1 MPDCDGMNLEKGT
14 LLPEKMKHFNL
25 NFIPAK
31 IGVYIVGGC
40 VRDFLMGNKPEDFD
54 IVVDGDTVSVAEE
67 IAARAGTRVIE
78 LGKPGK
84 KIYRVQSE
92 TAIFDVSPLK
102 GNTVTGDLTQR
113 DFTVNAMAI
122 DVCTREITDPT
133 GGCDD
138 IKKKIVRMT
147 SADIFRDDPI
157 RLLRAFRITAGLGFT
172 LDTGTMEEIRRNA
185 SAITAVA
192 GERIREE
199 WIRLLGMPD
208 SVDALRHMSQAGLL
222 AAIFPELAAL
232 KNCSQNEHHEFDVLE
247 HTLAVYHRLETLL
260 HQDKP
265 RLSDHFS
272 NIGLAGGGK
281 PPGPSRTTETDAH
294 AGALL
299 KHAALL
305 HDIGK
310 PATRKTDAKENVHF
324 YGHETAGFFMVR
336 TISDRL
342 RFSSRWKNYVSFLVR
357 HHLRPLF
364 LYIAQSKGRKKNLAR
379 TRFFLRTDP
388 FSPDLILLFAA
399 DMMGKKKDPAGSC
412 EPPEVMEFARAVL
425 SDYFDGF
432 RPKRQ
437 CSPPI
442 SGRDLMACFGLRP
455 SPLIAEILEKVE
467 RQYLA
472 GYITDKAEALSF
484 AENYI
489 RSKNRS

>member
-1 MPDCDGMNLEKGT
+1 MPDCDGMNLEKGI
-14 LLPEKMKHFNL
+14 LLPEKMNHFNL
-25 NFIPAK
+25 NFIPEK
-31 IGVYIVGGC
+31 NGVHLVGGC
-40 VRDFLMGNKPEDFD
+40 VRDALMGHNPEDFD
-54 IVVDGDTVSVAEE
+54 IVVDGDAVSIAEE
-67 IAARAGTRVIE
+67 IATRTGTRVIE
-78 LGKPGK
+78 LGKTGK

-102 GNTVTGDLTQR
+102 GNTLTGDLRQR
-113 DFTVNAMAI
+113 DFTINAIAI
-122 DVCTREITDPT
+122 DLCTRKIIDPT
-133 GGCDD
+133 GGRDD

-147 SADIFRDDPI
+147 TVHAFRDDPL
-157 RLLRAFRITAGLGFT
+157 RLLRAFRIAAGLGFT
-172 LDTGTMEEIRRNA
+172 LDSGTMEEIRRNA

-208 SVDALRHMSQAGLL
+208 SVDALRDMSQAGLL

-260 HQDKP
+260 HQDRP
-265 RLSDHFS
+265 RLSNHFS
-272 NIGLAGGGK
+272 NIELAGGGK
-281 PPGPSRTTETDAH
+281 PPGSSLRTETAAH
-294 AGALL
+294 GAVLL

-310 PATRKTDAKENVHF
+310 PSTRKTDAKGNVHF
-324 YGHETAGFFMVR
+324 YGHETAGYFMVR

-342 RFSSRWKNYVSFLVR
+342 RFSSRWKNHASFLVR

-399 DMMGKKKDPAGSC
+399 DMMGKKKAPAGSC
-412 EPPEVMEFARAVL
+412 EPPEVMEFARALL

-432 RPKRQ
+432 LPKRQ
-437 CSPPI
+437 SSPPI

-472 GYITDKAEALSF
+472 GYITDKTDALSF
-484 AENYI
+484 AENYL

>member
-1 MPDCDGMNLEKGT
+1 MN
-14 LLPEKMKHFNL
+14 HFNL

-31 IGVYIVGGC
+31 NGVYFVGGC
-40 VRDFLMGNKPEDFD
+40 VRDVLMGNIPEDFD
-54 IVVDGDTVSVAEE
+54 IVVDGDTVSVAAE

-84 KIYRVQSE
+84 AIYRIQSQR
-92 TAIFDVSPLK
+92 AIFDVSPLK
-102 GNTVTGDLTQR
+102 EKTLTGDLRQR

-122 DVCTREITDPT
+122 DVCTRKIFDPT
-133 GGCDD
+133 GGRDD

-147 SADIFRDDPI
+147 TAHAFRDDPL
-157 RLLRAFRITAGLGFT
+157 RLLRAFRIAAGLGFT
-172 LDTGTMEEIRRNA
+172 LDTGTMEAIRRNA
-185 SAITAVA
+185 PAISAVA

-199 WIRLLGMPD
+199 WIRLIAMPD
-208 SVDALRHMSQAGLL
+208 SVGVLRHMSQAGLL
-222 AAIFPELAAL
+222 TAIFPELAAL
-232 KNCSQNEHHEFDVLE
+232 KNCMQNENHEFDVLE
-247 HTLAVYHRLETLL
+247 HTLAVYERLETLL
-260 HQDKP
+260 HRDRP
-265 RLSDHFS
+265 RLSDRFS

-281 PPGPSRTTETDAH
+281 PIGPSRTTETDAH
-294 AGALL
+294 AAALL

-310 PATRKTDAKENVHF
+310 PATRKTDGKGKVHF
-324 YGHETAGFFMVR
+324 YGHETAGFFMTR
-336 TISDRL
+336 AICDRL

-364 LYIAQSKGRKKNLAR
+364 LYIAQSKGRKKTLAR

-399 DMMGKKKDPAGSC
+399 DMMGKKKCPAGSSD
-412 EPPEVMEFARAVL
+412 PPEVMAFARGVL

-432 RPKRQ
+432 RPKQ
-437 CSPPI
+437 KFSPPI
-442 SGRDLMACFGLRP
+442 TGRDLIACFGLDP
-455 SPLIAEILEKVE
+455 SPLIAEILGKVE
-467 RQYLA
+467 LQYLA
-472 GYITDKAEALSF
+472 GYITDKTEALRF

>member
-1 MPDCDGMNLEKGT
+1 MN
-14 LLPEKMKHFNL
+14 HFNL

-31 IGVYIVGGC
+31 NGVYFVGGC
-40 VRDFLMGNKPEDFD
+40 VRDVLMGNNPEDFD
-54 IVVDGDTVSVAEE
+54 IAVDGDTVSVADE
-67 IAARAGTRVIE
+67 IAARAGTRVIA

-84 KIYRVQSE
+84 TIYRIHSE
-92 TAIFDVSPLK
+92 TTIIDVSPLK
-102 GNTVTGDLTQR
+102 GKTVAADLEQR

-122 DVCTREITDPT
+122 DVCTQEIIDPA
-133 GGCDD
+133 GGRDD

-147 SADIFRDDPI
+147 TAHVFRDDPL
-157 RLLRAFRITAGLGFT
+157 RLLRAFRIAAGLGFT
-172 LDTGTMEEIRRNA
+172 LDTGTTEEIRRNA

-208 SVDALRHMSQAGLL
+208 SADALRHMNQTGLL
-222 AAIFPELAAL
+222 TAIFPELTAL

-247 HTLAVYHRLETLL
+247 HTLAVYDRLETLL
-260 HQDKP
+260 HRDSP

-272 NIGLAGGGK
+272 NIGLTGGGN
-281 PPGPSRTTETDAH
+281 PSGPSRITQTDAH
-294 AGALL
+294 AAALL

-310 PATRKTDAKENVHF
+310 PETRKIDAKGKVHF

-336 TISDRL
+336 AVCDRL
-342 RFSSRWKNYVSFLVR
+342 RFSSSWKNYVSFLVR

-388 FSPDLILLFAA
+388 YSPDLILLFAA
-399 DMMGKKKDPAGSC
+399 DMMGKKKGTAESCDP
-412 EPPEVMEFARAVL
+412 PDMIEFARVVL
-425 SDYFDGF
+425 SEYFDGF
-432 RPKRQ
+432 RPKRKF
-437 CSPPI
+437 SPPI
-442 SGRDLMACFGLRP
+442 SGRDLTACFGLRP

-467 RQYLA
+467 LQYLA
-472 GYITDKAEALSF
+472 GYITDKTEALRF